1 MLECQLTSASA
12 KVEDYEESVTQL
24 EREKSNWGRQ
34 LEQMRQRPDEEE
46 TKRQQSDKHTAAQKA
61 EIIKLKDMN
70 IKPDREPTEHRTISR
85 RANGR

>member
-1 MLECQLTSASA
+1 MLERQLTSASA
-12 KVEDYEESVTQL
+12 KVEDYEESVIQL
-24 EREKSNWGRQ
+24 ERENSNWGRQ
-34 LEQMRQRPDEEE
+34 LEQTHQRPDEEE

-70 IKPDREPTEHRTISR
+70 IKPNREPTGHWTISR